1 MRAEALL
8 EGLRQAMPVATAPYA
23 PPSATGLIIVDE
35 VNGFCTVGAG
45 PLAPRTPNAQV
56 ERMIEVTAK
65 VARQFRERRLPV
77 LVFLDTHEPGKDEP
91 PYPPHCV
98 RGTGE
103 EDLVPDLAWLAED
116 PDVTLIRKDCMNAF
130 VGAME
135 PTFAKGSH
143 GALRNR
149 LTEWINAQRL
159 EFDHRDGHL
168 LGHLRA
174 RSRLDD
180 AGRPEPRARSDAQ
193 GCGRARARDR
203 DLRPARRG
211 DGCSRPPAHGVPP
224 AGAGPPY
231 RPACAGSPGC
241 VSCILTDGILNGP
254 RGAAVLRSLVSWRC

>member
-56 ERMIEVTAK
+56 DRMIEVTAT
-65 VARQFRERRLPV
+65 VARRFRERRLPV
-77 LVFLDTHEPGKDEP
+77 LAFLDTHEPGKDEP

-159 EFDHRDGHL
+159 EATIVTGICSDICVLDLVSTMLAARNHGLVPTLKDVVVLEPATATYDLPVEATGA
-168 LGHLRA
+168 LGLPPTASHPQA
-174 RSRLDD
+174 
-180 AGRPEPRARSDAQ
+180 
-193 GCGRARARDR
+193 
-203 DLRPARRG
+203 
-211 DGCSRPPAHGVPP
+211 PAHHIGLHVL
-224 AGAGPPY
+224 GA
-231 RPACAGSPGC
+231 
-241 VSCILTDGILNGP
+241 
-254 RGAAVLRSLVSWRC
+254 RGAFLASSLTGF